1 MAAVV
6 NLGAAFVGHVASFA
20 VVFRTPMLLFVTER
34 GLRLATEKK
43 RWVLKGY
50 DSQNHHFFRRQN
62 SQLETSLSFNMTHLA
77 RLQTTKT
84 PFRNGGYL

>member
-20 VVFRTPMLLFVTER
+20 VVVRKPMLLFVTER

-43 RWVLKGY
+43 EMSFEGLRLTEP
-50 DSQNHHFFRRQN
+50 SFFP
-62 SQLETSLSFNMTHLA
+62 TS
-77 RLQTTKT
+77 K
-84 PFRNGGYL
+84 